1 VIVAEG
7 LTKFYGDR
15 PAIQDLSFRI
25 GQGEVVGLL
34 GLNGAG
40 KSTALRILSCL
51 LLPTSGRVTI
61 EGEDVVTHGHQI
73 RKRVG
78 YLPETPPL
86 YSEMTVRGYL
96 EFVARLKGMSA
107 SDAKGRVTEVAKSMH
122 VDDVA
127 GDQIS
132 TLSLGYRQR
141 VGLAQAI
148 VHNPAL
154 LILDEPILGL
164 DPVQIVDMRERI
176 KALRGAHTILVSS
189 HILPEISQTVD
200 RILVLH
206 EGRIVAE
213 GTEQDLSKRFAG
225 DHSVIVEVRAGE
237 AELRTA
243 VEKIGGVSVR
253 WLRVGDA
260 QGAGGPYRGE
270 GVLEACLQSDK
281 DNREVVARALV
292 EANLGLR
299 GLRPAEVELESIF
312 VQLTKTKEVA
322 A

>member
-1 VIVAEG
+1 MIVAEG

-25 GQGEVVGLL
+25 GQGEVIGLL

-61 EGEDVVTHGHQI
+61 EGADVVTHGHQI

-86 YSEMTVRGYL
+86 YPEMTVRGYL
-96 EFVARLKGMSA
+96 TFVARLKGLSA
-107 SDAKGRVTEVAKSMH
+107 KEAEGRVPEVEKSMH
-122 VDDVA
+122 VDDVSR
-127 GDQIS
+127 DPIS

-213 GTEQDLSKRFAG
+213 GTEQELSKRFAG
-225 DHSVIVEVRAGE
+225 DHSVLVEVRASE
-237 AELRTA
+237 AELRTV
-243 VEKIGGVSVR
+243 VEKVAGVSVR
-253 WLRVGDA
+253 WVRVGDV
-260 QGAGGPYRGE
+260 QGMGGPYRGE
-270 GVLEACLQSDK
+270 GILEACLQSERDA
-281 DNREVVARALV
+281 REGLARAFV
-292 EANLGLR
+292 ESGLGLR

-312 VQLTKTKEVA
+312 VQLTKSKEVA